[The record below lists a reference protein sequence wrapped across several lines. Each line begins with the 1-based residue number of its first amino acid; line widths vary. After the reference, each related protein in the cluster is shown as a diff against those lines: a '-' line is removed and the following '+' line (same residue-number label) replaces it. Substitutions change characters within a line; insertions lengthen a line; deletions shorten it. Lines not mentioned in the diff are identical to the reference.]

1 MCFMSRKAEG
11 VQLRYAPRLGVGRC
25 CFGFGDKGHDVERAS
40 GESNIL
46 GGRKDELF
54 KEKDYFVWFFG
65 V

>member
-1 MCFMSRKAEG
+1 MTGKAEG
-11 VQLRYAPRLGVGRC
+11 VQLGHAPRLGVGRC

-46 GGRKDELF
+46 GRREDELF
-54 KEKDYFVWFFG
+54 EQKYYFVWFFG